1 MGGSKMDI
9 RTSVQT
15 GKVSRGKLAL
25 FIGLGL
31 LVVLVPFLLQGFQ
44 TMSFFVRVLGV
55 IGIYV
60 LLALGLN
67 IVVGYA
73 GLLDLGYV
81 AFYAMGAYTS
91 VIVGTQF
98 VKAVALI
105 GNVGLREFL
114 TSAQFI
120 IMLPVAAVIAA
131 LTGLAL
137 GTPVL
142 RLRGDYLAIVTL
154 GFGEIIRILAT
165 NDFLGL
171 TNGAAGMSAPT
182 AQPLGLA
189 TMQNFQISIPAINF
203 DFVMSVNLYW
213 YYIVVILIVLAIFV
227 VRRLDNSRLGRAWV
241 AMREDEVAASSV
253 GVNIMTS
260 KLWAFALGALWGGL
274 AGVVFANF
282 QGFVSPESFTFME
295 SVFIV
300 TMVVL
305 GGMGS
310 IPGVIV
316 GASLIAGIPELIRGV
331 AQSPLLSSVIP
342 PATAAAISGYRY
354 LVFGLAMVI
363 MMAVRPQGMIP
374 STRRAQELHPED
386 EKLLDEENQTLWD
399 VEHNPDV
406 DGADGTEHGH

>member
-1 MGGSKMDI
+1 MGGSKMDV
-9 RTSVQT
+9 RTNVQSGSWSK
-15 GKVSRGKLAL
+15 GKIAWAILLGVAVVFVPVL
-25 FIGLGL
+25 F
-31 LVVLVPFLLQGFQ
+31 QGFQ
-44 TMSFFVRVLGV
+44 QMSFFVRVLGV

-81 AFYAMGAYTS
+81 AFYAMGAYGS

-98 VKAVALI
+98 VKAISLI
-105 GNVGLREFL
+105 SSVGVRDFL

-120 IMLPVAAVIAA
+120 IMLPVAAFLAA
-131 LTGLAL
+131 MTGLAL

-154 GFGEIIRILAT
+154 GFGEIIRILAV

-171 TNGAAGMSAPT
+171 TKGAAGMMAPLT
-182 AQPLGLA
+182 QPLGLTAMQKA
-189 TMQNFQISIPAINF
+189 TISIPAIGF
-203 DFVMSVNLYW
+203 YFQMSVNLYW
-213 YYIVVILIVLAIFV
+213 YFVVLILILLAVFV
-227 VRRLDNSRLGRAWV
+227 VRRLDDSRLGRAWV

-310 IPGVIV
+310 IPGTIV
-316 GASLIAGIPELIRGV
+316 GAALIAGIPEIIRGV
-331 AQSPLLSSVIP
+331 AQSPLLSSYID
-342 PATAAAISGYRY
+342 ATLASQISGYRY
-354 LVFGLAMVI
+354 LVFGLLMVV
-363 MMAVRPQGMIP
+363 MMALRPQGMIP
-374 STRRAQELHPED
+374 SSRRAQELHPED
-386 EKLLDEENQTLWD
+386 EKILEEEDQSMWD
-399 VEHNPDV
+399 IEH
-406 DGADGTEHGH
+406 GADRSDHDL